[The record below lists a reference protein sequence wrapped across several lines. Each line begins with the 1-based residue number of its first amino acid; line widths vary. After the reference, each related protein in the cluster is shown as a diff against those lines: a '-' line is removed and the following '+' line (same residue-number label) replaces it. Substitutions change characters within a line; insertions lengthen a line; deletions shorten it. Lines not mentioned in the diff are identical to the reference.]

1 MIAGVSA
8 KALSVAPV
16 VMKIGSN
23 PDRFAISECCAAV
36 FQGNWVLS
44 SLSRSLLFSVALSV
58 AAFAPL
64 SASAETI
71 LGAMAEAYTNN
82 PDLNAARAGL
92 RATDEGVAIAKSG
105 YRPQISA
112 TASATRTSTH
122 LGGTNFDIQSN
133 SASVGVTFTQ
143 SLFDG
148 FQTKNNVRAAESTV
162 FGGRQDLV
170 NTEMAILLSAAQ
182 IYANLVR
189 DLKIV
194 QVRKQNLQFL
204 QEQRNAS
211 QARFDVGEGTRT
223 DIALAQAQ
231 LEFARAALLAAQA
244 QYKSSIAVY
253 VQIVG
258 KAPKNLKAPTAAR
271 KILPSSSAAA
281 VQIGL
286 REHPSIL
293 SAQYTVDAAGF
304 NVKSIE
310 GTLLPNVSLNGS
322 VTQSDGGGSTGS
334 VSANLNVPIYQG
346 GAASARVRQSK
357 ETLGQARIL
366 VDSARRE
373 VEQSILTDWAQLE
386 ASNASISANR
396 AQVNAA
402 QLALKGVVEE
412 RKVGQSTTLA
422 VLETQS
428 NVLSAQ
434 EDLAQSQRDA
444 VVASYSLLRSM
455 GRLTVQRLGLRVA
468 GYKPEQHYEAVKD
481 KWFGLRT
488 VDGR

>member
-1 MIAGVSA
+1 
-8 KALSVAPV
+8 
-16 VMKIGSN
+16 
-23 PDRFAISECCAAV
+23 
-36 FQGNWVLS
+36 
-44 SLSRSLLFSVALSV
+44 
-58 AAFAPL
+58 
-64 SASAETI
+64 
-71 LGAMAEAYTNN
+71 
-82 PDLNAARAGL
+82 
-92 RATDEGVAIAKSG
+92 
-105 YRPQISA
+105 
-112 TASATRTSTH
+112 
-122 LGGTNFDIQSN
+122 
-133 SASVGVTFTQ
+133 
-143 SLFDG
+143 
-148 FQTKNNVRAAESTV
+148 
-162 FGGRQDLV
+162 
-170 NTEMAILLSAAQ
+170 MAILLSAAQ

-271 KILPSSSAAA
+271 KILPASSAAA

-322 VTQSDGGGSTGS
+322 VTQSDAGGSTGS

-373 VEQSILTDWAQLE
+373 GEQSILTDWAQLE

-412 RKVGQSTTLA
+412 RKVGQSTTLD
-422 VLETQS
+422 VLATQS